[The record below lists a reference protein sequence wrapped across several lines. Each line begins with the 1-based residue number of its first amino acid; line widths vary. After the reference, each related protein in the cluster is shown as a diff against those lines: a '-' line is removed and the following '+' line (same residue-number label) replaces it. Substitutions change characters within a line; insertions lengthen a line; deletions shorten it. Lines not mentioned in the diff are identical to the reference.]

1 MDLDLLNKI
10 DVAKATGLDGITIS
24 HTLCLIFNA
33 SIMCSIFPDEWKY
46 AKVCPIHKKDST
58 DDLNDYRP
66 ISVISAQA
74 IVKLLERIIN
84 NHTIRHY
91 FETELLGFVPCILLF
106 AVRCY

>member
-1 MDLDLLNKI
+1 
-10 DVAKATGLDGITIS
+10 
-24 HTLCLIFNA
+24 
-33 SIMCSIFPDEWKY
+33 MCSIFSDEWKY
-46 AKVCPIHKKDST
+46 AKVRPIHKKDST

-84 NHTIRHY
+84 NYTIRHY
-91 FETELLGFVPCILLF
+91 LETELLGFVSCILLF